1 MVPNP
6 SSPLDRLLEVAD
18 AANSLRGRDLL
29 GDIRCEIND
38 GAEVAPWVRG
48 IQLARDLALL
58 DADAAYYLVDVLTEA
73 AVGRGFDD
81 DPTLHAIG
89 AEMQAIE
96 RREGLGEDEVY
107 LDASKKLAILP
118 FVTTA
123 TLDVPRIAQLCN
135 ALADEARV
143 EIVARLLDGEKCVCD
158 LTDALETGQSRLS
171 YHLKVLK
178 DAGLVTDRREG
189 RWSYYT
195 LARDA
200 FLETEELLSALRP
213 RATRAPKVSCC

>member
-1 MVPNP
+1 V
-6 SSPLDRLLEVAD
+6 ST
-18 AANSLRGRDLL
+18 AA
-29 GDIRCEIND
+29 
-38 GAEVAPWVRG
+38 
-48 IQLARDLALL
+48 
-58 DADAAYYLVDVLTEA
+58 
-73 AVGRGFDD
+73 
-81 DPTLHAIG
+81 
-89 AEMQAIE
+89 
-96 RREGLGEDEVY
+96 
-107 LDASKKLAILP
+107 
-118 FVTTA
+118 
-123 TLDVPRIAQLCN
+123 LDVSRIAQLCN

-143 EIVARLLDGEKCVCD
+143 EIIARLLDGEKCVCD

-213 RATRAPKVSCC
+213 RTPRALKVKCC

>member
-1 MVPNP
+1 
-6 SSPLDRLLEVAD
+6 
-18 AANSLRGRDLL
+18 
-29 GDIRCEIND
+29 
-38 GAEVAPWVRG
+38 
-48 IQLARDLALL
+48 
-58 DADAAYYLVDVLTEA
+58 
-73 AVGRGFDD
+73 
-81 DPTLHAIG
+81 
-89 AEMQAIE
+89 
-96 RREGLGEDEVY
+96 
-107 LDASKKLAILP
+107 
-118 FVTTA
+118 VTTA

-200 FLETEELLSALRP
+200 FLETEELLTALRP
-213 RATRAPKVSCC
+213 RAARAPKASCC

>member
-1 MVPNP
+1 
-6 SSPLDRLLEVAD
+6 
-18 AANSLRGRDLL
+18 
-29 GDIRCEIND
+29 
-38 GAEVAPWVRG
+38 
-48 IQLARDLALL
+48 
-58 DADAAYYLVDVLTEA
+58 
-73 AVGRGFDD
+73 
-81 DPTLHAIG
+81 
-89 AEMQAIE
+89 
-96 RREGLGEDEVY
+96 
-107 LDASKKLAILP
+107 
-118 FVTTA
+118 VTTA

-200 FLETEELLSALRP
+200 FLEAEELLSSLRP
-213 RATRAPKVSCC
+213 KASRVLKSGCC

>member
-1 MVPNP
+1 MGQ
-6 SSPLDRLLEVAD
+6 SEHETA
-18 AANSLRGRDLL
+18 
-29 GDIRCEIND
+29 
-38 GAEVAPWVRG
+38 
-48 IQLARDLALL
+48 
-58 DADAAYYLVDVLTEA
+58 
-73 AVGRGFDD
+73 
-81 DPTLHAIG
+81 
-89 AEMQAIE
+89 
-96 RREGLGEDEVY
+96 

-118 FVTTA
+118 SVTTATTA

-143 EIVARLLDGEKCVCD
+143 EIVARLLGGEKCVCD

-200 FLETEELLSALRP
+200 FVETEKLLSALRP
-213 RATRAPKVSCC
+213 RALRVLKSSCC